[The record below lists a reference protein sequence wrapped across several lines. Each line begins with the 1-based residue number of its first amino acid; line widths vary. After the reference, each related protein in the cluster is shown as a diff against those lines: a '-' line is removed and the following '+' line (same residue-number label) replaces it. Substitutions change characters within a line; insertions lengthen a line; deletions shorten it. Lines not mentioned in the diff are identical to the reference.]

1 MVIYSS
7 SFYYCFFGFDF
18 DFMLVLDIMLGFRFD
33 LDEDFCGRVFY
44 YLTFMVIVLAKSS
57 FSA

>member
-7 SFYYCFFGFDF
+7 SFYFCVFGFDF

-33 LDEDFCGRVFY
+33 LDEDLCGWVFY
-44 YLTFMVIVLAKSS
+44 SLTFMFIVLAKSS